1 MNLLDSSVETITGYV
16 QSVVFSNEASQYHIV
31 RVRIDQKKDEHIV
44 VVGQFMLPTKHEL
57 CRFKGEFVQHPKF
70 GRQFKLSALEKVL
83 PTDGEG
89 IIRFLS
95 SALFPK
101 IGSRTAAMIIDQ
113 LGPDC
118 LMLLKEHP
126 ELANDLPLTPVQ
138 RQNLVTGIQRNERFN
153 EVVSLFVGYGINM
166 KYLIKMDAVYKE
178 QLIPIMRHNPYR
190 LVEDIDGIGFQTAD
204 RIAKGMGLSDDD
216 PRRFSSAV
224 VYATSQLCFRT
235 QNTYT
240 DRASVLRETQR
251 ILGIEQLDGY
261 DDLYHEVVRSGAII
275 VEDERIYP
283 RALYEAESQIARYL
297 DPYLQRRPRP
307 WNEDSIR
314 LSIDGL
320 EKELGIIYSDEQ
332 RQAIVTALL
341 SGITIIT
348 GGPGTGKTTVINA
361 IIKLYK
367 YYAPDQTMV
376 LCAPT
381 GRAAKRMTQLTGV
394 DAVTIHRF
402 LAWDLD
408 TNLFAVNHDNPKEGD
423 LLIVDEFSMV
433 DAHLF
438 HHLLQGTHPFKQII
452 LIGDDHQL
460 PPVAPGDVLAD
471 LLSVKII
478 PTVKLF
484 KIHRQQEGS
493 GIIPLATYVR
503 QGVLDTAHLSCMDV
517 SFMALASVQVQ
528 EAIIQLIQQK
538 MELGYEAEDIQVLAP
553 MYDGV
558 AGITHL
564 NEVIRDLMNPSDMT
578 KNEVMS
584 GSTIYREGDKVLQL
598 KNQPDD
604 DVYNG
609 DIGRITTI
617 QKGDN
622 KSFRVTVDFDGT
634 LVNYTDFTNLTH
646 GYCISV
652 HKAQGSEYPIVVF
665 IATPDHKLMLRRKLI
680 YTALTRSKEQL
691 YILGHLDTFRLGIEL
706 PERSKRHT
714 TLQQRIIGTLPR

>member
-1 MNLLDSSVETITGYV
+1 MIPSSDNQETITGYI
-16 QSVVFSNEASQYHIV
+16 QSVVFSNESTQYHIV
-31 RVRIDQKKDEHIV
+31 RVRLDQKKDEHVV

-57 CRFKGEFVQHPKF
+57 CRFIGTFVTHPRF
-70 GRQFKLSALEKVL
+70 GRQLKLSALEKVM
-83 PTDGEG
+83 PNDGEG
-89 IIRFLS
+89 VVRFLS
-95 SALFPK
+95 SSLFPK
-101 IGSRTAAMIIDQ
+101 IGPKTALGILEA

-118 LMLLKEHP
+118 LTLIKENP
-126 ELANDLPLTPVQ
+126 LVVNDLVLTPVQ
-138 RQNLVTGIQRNERFN
+138 RQNLVAGVQRSERFN
-153 EVVSLFVGYGINM
+153 EAVSLFVGYGINM

-178 QLIPIMRHNPYR
+178 QLVPIVRANPYR
-190 LVEDIDGIGFQTAD
+190 LIEDIDGIGFQTAD
-204 RIAKGMGLSDDD
+204 RIAKGLGISDDD
-216 PRRFSSAV
+216 PRRFKAAL

-240 DRASVLRETQR
+240 DLKSVLRETRR
-251 ILGIEQLDGY
+251 ILGVTDFEDYQTYYDQVIADRHLIEEQG
-261 DDLYHEVVRSGAII
+261 
-275 VEDERIYP
+275 RIYP
-283 RALYEAESQIARYL
+283 LALYEAEVNIASYL
-297 DPYLQRRPRP
+297 APYIRHRP
-307 WNEDSIR
+307 NDLHDEVIQHA
-314 LSIDGL
+314 ITAL
-320 EKELGIIYSDEQ
+320 EKELGITYSDEQ
-332 RQAIVTALL
+332 RTAIVTALT
-341 SGITIIT
+341 SGISIIT

-361 IIKLYK
+361 IIQLYK
-367 YYAPDQTMV
+367 LFAPNRSMV

-394 DAVTIHRF
+394 DAITIHRF

-408 TNLFAVNHDNPKEGD
+408 TGLFAIDAENPKEGD

-438 HHLLQGTHPFKQII
+438 HHLLAGTHPFQQII

-471 LLSVKII
+471 LIAVGSI

-503 QGVLDTAHLSCMDV
+503 QGVLDRDHLNCADV
-517 SFMALASVQVQ
+517 TFLPLPSVQVQ
-528 EAIIQLIQQK
+528 DAITQLIQQK
-538 MELGYEAEDIQVLAP
+538 MELGYTPEDIQVLAP

-564 NEVIRDLMNPSDMT
+564 NEVLRDLMNPPEFD
-578 KNEVMS
+578 KIEIMS

-609 DIGRITTI
+609 DIGKITEI
-617 QKGDN
+617 QKGEG
-622 KSFRVTVDFDGT
+622 KTFRLTVDFEGT
-634 LVNYTDFTNLTH
+634 TVHYTDLTNLTH

-652 HKAQGSEYPIVVF
+652 HKSQGSEYPIVIFVSVPEHH
-665 IATPDHKLMLRRKLI
+665 TMLRRKLI
-680 YTALTRSKEQL
+680 YTGLTRTKDLL
-691 YILGHLDTFRLGIEL
+691 YVVGHLDTFRFGIEQ
-706 PERSKRHT
+706 PERSHRHT
-714 TLQQRIIGTLPR
+714 TLQQRIRGDI